1 MVVLMQVMDIK
12 HSSEQESSCG
22 DVVWHSATVFIV
34 PVLGNV

>member
-1 MVVLMQVMDIK
+1 MQVMDIK
-12 HSSEQESSCG
+12 HSSEQESSC